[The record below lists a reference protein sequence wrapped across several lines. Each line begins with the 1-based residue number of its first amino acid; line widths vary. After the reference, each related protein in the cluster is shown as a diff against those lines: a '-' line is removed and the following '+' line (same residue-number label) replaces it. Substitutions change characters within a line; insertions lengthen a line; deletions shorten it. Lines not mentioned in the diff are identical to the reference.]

1 MKFKVHSISSKSQVW
16 EETALEFYKKRL
28 HDHELIFLN
37 HKHKLLLKNPEEL
50 IVAES
55 KILLNKVEKID
66 DEINYLID
74 SINKLNAEFNLDEL
88 IQNLK
93 DGNNVGANKQFNTVM
108 ADKMTAALDAKKI
121 EIASGMIQRKAEE
134 KQEEE

>member
-1 MKFKVHSISSKSQVW
+1 MNV
-16 EETALEFYKKRL
+16 
-28 HDHELIFLN
+28 
-37 HKHKLLLKNPEEL
+37 
-50 IVAES
+50 
-55 KILLNKVEKID
+55 
-66 DEINYLID
+66 
-74 SINKLNAEFNLDEL
+74 DEL

-121 EIASGMIQRKAEE
+121 EIASGMVQRKAQE

>member
-1 MKFKVHSISSKSQVW
+1 MKV
-16 EETALEFYKKRL
+16 
-28 HDHELIFLN
+28 
-37 HKHKLLLKNPEEL
+37 
-50 IVAES
+50 
-55 KILLNKVEKID
+55 
-66 DEINYLID
+66 
-74 SINKLNAEFNLDEL
+74 DEL

-93 DGNNVGANKQFNTVM
+93 DDNNVGANKQFNTVM

>member
-1 MKFKVHSISSKSQVW
+1 MKV
-16 EETALEFYKKRL
+16 
-28 HDHELIFLN
+28 
-37 HKHKLLLKNPEEL
+37 
-50 IVAES
+50 
-55 KILLNKVEKID
+55 
-66 DEINYLID
+66 
-74 SINKLNAEFNLDEL
+74 DEL